1 MRVLTSKFDM
11 NNPTEPLGDRQGDIL
26 VAIVREYIRTAD
38 PVGSKHLVGKYNL
51 AVSAATVRNEMAR
64 LEELGYLAHPH
75 TSAGRVPTDRGYRF
89 FVDQQRPAKL
99 GSHGRAEIESAIGA
113 EPADMD
119 ELMRRASDALSRAT
133 NLAAAALTPRLRTS
147 RLKHLDLAWLG
158 PRRAV
163 VIAIADGGRVEKR
176 IVEMEHD
183 VSEAALE
190 SAGAELN
197 HLLTGTTVDVA
208 ERAARERAGADTTP
222 AADAAVAG
230 AVASALEAFLDED
243 QEVVVGGASTLAG
256 AFGDQDSFPRVFE
269 VIERRIDLQPLMS
282 DAQPPASIR
291 IGTEVPVENLQM
303 CSLIFAPY
311 AHGAAVGVIGPTR
324 MEYPQVIAA
333 VSMMARLLNNAV
345 QDLS

>member
-1 MRVLTSKFDM
+1 MG
-11 NNPTEPLGDRQGDIL
+11 NPNEPLADRQGDIL

-51 AVSAATVRNEMAR
+51 SVSAATVRNEMAR
-64 LEELGYLAHPH
+64 LEELGYLHQPH
-75 TSAGRVPTDRGYRF
+75 TSAGRVPTDAGYRF
-89 FVDQQRPAKL
+89 FVDHQRPARL
-99 GSHGRAEIESAIGA
+99 GSQHRAEMESAVGA

-119 ELMRRASDALSRAT
+119 ELMRRASEALSRAT

-158 PRRAV
+158 PRRVV
-163 VIAIADGGRVEKR
+163 VIVIADGGRVEKR
-176 IVEMEHD
+176 IVELETD
-183 VSEAALE
+183 VSEATLE
-190 SAGAELN
+190 VAGDELN
-197 HLLTGTTVDVA
+197 RLLCGSTVDAA
-208 ERAARERAGADTTP
+208 ERAARERCEAGA
-222 AADAAVAG
+222 AGAGDAAVAG
-230 AVASALEAFLDED
+230 AVASALKGFLDED
-243 QEVVVGGASTLAG
+243 QELVVGGAATLAG
-256 AFGDQDSFPRVFE
+256 AFGGDQDAFPRVFE

-282 DAQPPASIR
+282 DAQPPASVR
-291 IGTEVPVENLQM
+291 IGSEVPVEDLQM

-311 AHGAAVGVIGPTR
+311 SQGAAVGVIGPTR

>member
-1 MRVLTSKFDM
+1 MS
-11 NNPTEPLGDRQGDIL
+11 NPTEPLGDRQGDIL
-26 VAIVREYIRTAD
+26 VAIVREFIRTAD

-51 AVSAATVRNEMAR
+51 SVSAATVRNEMAR
-64 LEELGYLAHPH
+64 LEELGYLAQPH

-89 FVDQQRPAKL
+89 FVDQQRPARL
-99 GSHGRAEIESAIGA
+99 GQQHRAEIESAMGN

-119 ELMRRASDALSRAT
+119 ELMRRASEALSRAT

-163 VIAIADGGRVEKR
+163 VIVIADGGRVEKR
-176 IVEMEHD
+176 IVEMQHD
-183 VSEAALE
+183 VDEATLEAAGDSLNRRL
-190 SAGAELN
+190 SGSTMDAAEQ
-197 HLLTGTTVDVA
+197 
-208 ERAARERAGADTTP
+208 AARERSDADDAP
-222 AADAAVAG
+222 AAEAEVAA
-230 AVASALEAFLDED
+230 AVASALKGFLDED
-243 QEVVVGGASTLAG
+243 QDLVVGGASTLAG
-256 AFGDQDSFPRVFE
+256 AFGDRDSFPRVFE

-282 DAQPPASIR
+282 DAQPPASVR
-291 IGTEVPVENLQM
+291 IGSEVPVEDLQM

-345 QDLS
+345 QELS